1 MKAALCKSLDGPAA
15 LVLEDLPSPKA
26 GTGEVV
32 VRVHAAALN
41 FFDTLITRGK
51 YQHKP
56 ELPFSPSGEI
66 AGVIAAVGPG
76 VEDLMPGMR
85 VACYLGW
92 GGAREEVAVAAESC
106 VPIPDAVDDVVA
118 SGIAITYGTAIHG
131 LRDRARLQSGETVAV
146 LGASGGAGLAAVE
159 IAKLMGA
166 RVIAVASSPEKLAV
180 AQAHGADVLV
190 DYAAGDLKAAL
201 KDATG
206 GDGVDVIYDCVGGP
220 SSNRPCVRSPGRG
233 AISWSASRQAKSP
246 SSRSIWCCSRGVTC
260 SAYSGAARSSAIP
273 KATAPTCATCSP
285 GLPKAVSSRA
295 STAPIRSMKSR
306 AQSRSSSGARP
317 LEKWWSRFER
327 AARLRWCVCNTFVY
341 RTDRIR
347 GSCNPRTAAFEAVRN
362 CVNPHSDDVFTA

>member
-1 MKAALCKSLDGPAA
+1 MKAALCKSLDGPSA

-66 AGVIAAVGPG
+66 AGVITAVGPG
-76 VEDLMPGMR
+76 VEDLIPGMR

-131 LRDRARLQSGETVAV
+131 LRDRARLQPGKTVAV

-201 KDATG
+201 KNATG

-220 SSNRPCVRSPGRG
+220 FVEPALRAIAWQGRYLVVGFAAGEIPKLALNLVLLKGCDVLGVFWGSSVKRDPEGHRANMRDLLAWIAEGRLKPRIHG
-233 AISWSASRQAKSP
+233 TYPLDEIK
-246 SSRSIWCCSRGVTC
+246 
-260 SAYSGAARSSAIP
+260 SAIE
-273 KATAPTCATCSP
+273 
-285 GLPKAVSSRA
+285 
-295 STAPIRSMKSR
+295 I
-306 AQSRSSSGARP
+306 
-317 LEKWWSRFER
+317 LERR
-327 AARLRWCVCNTFVY
+327 
-341 RTDRIR
+341 
-347 GSCNPRTAAFEAVRN
+347 EAVGK
-362 CVNPHSDDVFTA
+362 VVLTL